1 MPTSTFQE
9 QGTVTPVAS
18 VHVDYVA
25 MSLYV
30 SLALV
35 SEERRCQSRPGQAAR
50 VCWTVDHVTV
60 CNELES
66 ALSSFFGSSSA

>member
-18 VHVDYVA
+18 VHVDYVT
-25 MSLYV
+25 MSL
-30 SLALV
+30 SLV
-35 SEERRCQSRPGQAAR
+35 SEERRCQSRPDRA
-50 VCWTVDHVTV
+50 CDHVTV

-66 ALSSFFGSSSA
+66 AVSRFFGSSSALDRVPQ